1 MPKRK
6 GYSPIGIDLQADAAK
21 MMQLHFGPKGASI
34 VGCKSV
40 TFEEGLAHIVD
51 QKPERI
57 THTLKQAITSGGF
70 SGKRAVVTLPATKV
84 DVRTLTLAGSDDDL
98 EKVLRWEAE
107 SYLHYDVSDAAIDH
121 AKLGEVT
128 VGNEKRSEV
137 MVASANKTYIRELL
151 DLMAGA
157 GLLVEAVDIVPM
169 ALWRLG
175 IRFAEELEAPV
186 SMIDIG
192 RTSSVAV
199 ILNRGDLRLT
209 RTIER
214 GGEELTSRIMQGLD
228 VARDDAEL
236 LKKEYGTGMPGN
248 AAPFGLQD
256 ELVTKTEVAGT
267 IHEILRCDLEDMAE
281 ELRKLFRYFSTQN
294 KGASVSRGYL
304 CGGGGRLKGLDAF
317 FTERIGVTIEQLPAL
332 DVVLK
337 TGSTTGDEAGPE
349 YAIAAGLAL
358 RADAKD

>member
-6 GYSPIGIDLQADAAK
+6 GYSPIGIDLQANAAK
-21 MMQLHFGPKGASI
+21 MVQLHFGPQGAS
-34 VGCKSV
+34 VTGCKSV
-40 TFEEGLAHIVD
+40 TFEEGLAQIVD
-51 QKPERI
+51 QKPGRI
-57 THTLKQAITSGGF
+57 THTLKQAIASGGF
-70 SGKRAVVTLPATKV
+70 SGRRAVVTLPAAKV
-84 DVRTLTLAGSDDDL
+84 DVRTLTLAGSEDDL
-98 EKVLRWEAE
+98 EKMLRWEAE
-107 SYLHYDVSDAAIDH
+107 SYLHYDVSDASIDH

-175 IRFAEELEAPV
+175 SRFGEELQTPV

-192 RTSSVAV
+192 RTSSVAT
-199 ILNRGDLRLT
+199 ILNTGELRLT
-209 RTIER
+209 RTIAR
-214 GGEELTSRIMQGLD
+214 GGEELTARIMQSLD
-228 VARDDAEL
+228 VARDEAEL
-236 LKKEYGTGMPGN
+236 LKKEYGTGVPGN
-248 AAPFGLQD
+248 AARFGSQD

-281 ELRKLFRYFSTQN
+281 ELQKLFRYFSTQN
-294 KGASVSRGYL
+294 KGMSVGRGYL
-304 CGGGGRLKGLDAF
+304 CGGGSRLKGLDAF

-337 TGSTTGDEAGPE
+337 TGSTNGDETGPE
-349 YAIAAGLAL
+349 YAVAAGLAL
-358 RADAKD
+358 RVDAKG